1 MLYHLISRSDFD
13 SQPADEPY
21 FAASLVNEGFIH
33 LSATPAQVAWVAAN
47 LYPDVPDLAVLVIDE
62 SLLSAPLRFDETPT
76 STAHSTAT
84 RSSQS
89 NRCGRSSGRCNTQVI
104 VRFVTGPN
112 NRDAIACNTR

>member
-62 SLLSAPLRFDETPT
+62 SLLSAPLRFDETSDGVFPHLYGT
-76 STAHSTAT
+76 LD
-84 RSSQS
+84 
-89 NRCGRSSGRCNTQVI
+89 
-104 VRFVTGPN
+104 
-112 NRDAIACNTR
+112 RDAIVAIEPVWAIIGTV